1 MEDQDRELL
10 VVARIREALGDPEG
24 KLMQEELVERAKKYR
39 DAILFAEYALDTGAR
54 IWAGME
60 YQYNPMHPTTYL
72 KVRDRLRA
80 ALGEE

>member
-39 DAILFAEYALDTGAR
+39 DAILFAEYTLDTGAR